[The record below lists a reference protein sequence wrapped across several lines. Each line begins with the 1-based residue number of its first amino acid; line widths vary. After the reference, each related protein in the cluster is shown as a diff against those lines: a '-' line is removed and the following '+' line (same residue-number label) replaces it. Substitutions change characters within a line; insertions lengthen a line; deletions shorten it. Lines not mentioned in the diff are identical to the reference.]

1 MEVIFGDINS
11 KKEKENKIM
20 TVENIFE
27 FASRNKVRFPFKGMI
42 SVEDLWDL
50 SLTNLD
56 SIYKTLNKQVKQSEE
71 ESLLSTKASVDT
83 ELEVQ
88 IAIVKHIV
96 SVKLAEKEAAE
107 KASAKKAQKQKIMSI
122 IATKQDEALQN
133 SSIDDLKKMLD
144 ELGD

>member
-1 MEVIFGDINS
+1 
-11 KKEKENKIM
+11 M
-20 TVENIFE
+20 TTTNIFE
-27 FASRNKVRFPFKGMI
+27 YAVRNKVRFPFKGMI

-71 ESLLSTKASVDT
+71 ESLLKTKTSVDT

-122 IATKQDEALQN
+122 IATKENEALQN

>member
-1 MEVIFGDINS
+1 
-11 KKEKENKIM
+11 M
-20 TVENIFE
+20 TTTNIFE
-27 FASRNKVRFPFKGMI
+27 YAVRNKVRFPFKGMI

-71 ESLLSTKASVDT
+71 ESLLTTKTSVDT

-96 SVKLAEKEAAE
+96 SVKLAEQEARE
-107 KASAKKAQKQKIMSI
+107 KDAAKRAQKQKIMSI
-122 IATKQDEALQN
+122 IATKEDEALHN
-133 SSIDDLKKMLD
+133 SSVDDLRKMLD
-144 ELGD
+144 ELND

>member
-1 MEVIFGDINS
+1 MTT
-11 KKEKENKIM
+11 EK
-20 TVENIFE
+20 IFE
-27 FASRNKVRFPFKGMI
+27 YATRNKVRFPFKGMI

-96 SVKLAEKEAAE
+96 SVKLSEKEAAE

>member
-1 MEVIFGDINS
+1 
-11 KKEKENKIM
+11 M
-20 TVENIFE
+20 TVENIF
-27 FASRNKVRFPFKGMI
+27 FFFFRNKVRFPFKGMI

-96 SVKLAEKEAAE
+96 SVKLAEKDATE
-107 KASAKKAQKQKIMSI
+107 KASVKKAQKQKIMSI

>member
-1 MEVIFGDINS
+1 
-11 KKEKENKIM
+11 M

-27 FASRNKVRFPFKGMI
+27 YATREALRFPYKGMQ
-42 SVEDLWDL
+42 SVEDLWQL
-50 SLTNLD
+50 SVKELD

-107 KASAKKAQKQKIMSI
+107 KASVKKAQKQKIMSI

>member
-1 MEVIFGDINS
+1 MEDIRNTKVGFLKLEE
-11 KKEKENKIM
+11 KKMSN
-20 TVENIFE
+20 NIFE
-27 FASRNKVRFPFKGMI
+27 FAARNKIRFPYKGLI
-42 SVEDLWDL
+42 TVEDLFDL

-96 SVKLAEKEAAE
+96 SVKLAEKEASE
-107 KASAKKAQKQKIMSI
+107 KAHAKREQKQKIMSI
-122 IATKQDEALQN
+122 IATKENEALQN
-133 SSIDDLKKMLD
+133 SSIDDLKKMLE
-144 ELGD
+144 ELD

>member
-1 MEVIFGDINS
+1 MM
-11 KKEKENKIM
+11 KEM
-20 TVENIFE
+20 NIFE
-27 FASRNKVRFPFKGMI
+27 YATREALRFPYKGMQ
-42 SVEDLWDL
+42 SVEDLWKL
-50 SLTNLD
+50 SVRELD
-56 SIYKTLNKQVKQSEE
+56 SIYKTLNKQIKQSEE
-71 ESLLSTKASVDT
+71 ESLLSTKTSVDT

-122 IATKQDEALQN
+122 IATKENEALQN

>member
-1 MEVIFGDINS
+1 MM
-11 KKEKENKIM
+11 KEM
-20 TVENIFE
+20 NIFE
-27 FASRNKVRFPFKGMI
+27 YATREALRFPYKGSQ
-42 SVEDLWDL
+42 SVEDLWQL
-50 SLTNLD
+50 SVRELD

-71 ESLLSTKASVDT
+71 ESLLSTKTSVDT

-107 KASAKKAQKQKIMSI
+107 KASAKKAQKQRIMSI
-122 IATKQDEALQN
+122 IATKENEAIQN

>member
-1 MEVIFGDINS
+1 MA
-11 KKEKENKIM
+11 
-20 TVENIFE
+20 VENIFE
-27 FASRNKVRFPFKGMI
+27 YATRNKIRFSFRGLI

-56 SIYKTLNKQVKQSEE
+56 SIYKELNKQSKQSEE
-71 ESLLSTKASVDT
+71 ESLLNIKTQED
-83 ELEVQ
+83 ELLNVQ
-88 IAIVKHIV
+88 IEIVKHIV
-96 SVKLAEKEAAE
+96 SVKLAEKEARE

-122 IATKQDEALQN
+122 IAAKQDEALQN

>member
-1 MEVIFGDINS
+1 
-11 KKEKENKIM
+11 M
-20 TVENIFE
+20 TTTNIFE
-27 FASRNKVRFPFKGMI
+27 YAVRNKVRFPFKGMI

-71 ESLLSTKASVDT
+71 ESLLSTKTSVDT

-96 SVKLAEKEAAE
+96 SVKLAEQEERE
-107 KASAKKAQKQKIMSI
+107 KALTKKAQKQKIMSI
-122 IATKQDEALQN
+122 IATKENEALQN

-144 ELGD
+144 ELDG

>member
-1 MEVIFGDINS
+1 MN
-11 KKEKENKIM
+11 
-20 TVENIFE
+20 NIFE
-27 FASRNKVRFPFKGMI
+27 FAVRNKLRFPYKGLI
-42 SVEDLWDL
+42 TVEDLFDL

-107 KASAKKAQKQKIMSI
+107 KASVKKAQKQKIMSI
-122 IATKQDEALQN
+122 IATKENEALQN

>member
-1 MEVIFGDINS
+1 MA
-11 KKEKENKIM
+11 
-20 TVENIFE
+20 VENIFE
-27 FASRNKVRFPFKGMI
+27 YATRNKIRFSFRGLI

-56 SIYKTLNKQVKQSEE
+56 SIYKELNKQSKQSEE
-71 ESLLSTKASVDT
+71 ESLLNIKTQED
-83 ELEVQ
+83 ELLNVQ
-88 IAIVKHIV
+88 IEIVKHIV
-96 SVKLAEKEAAE
+96 SVKLTEKEARE

-122 IATKQDEALQN
+122 IAAKQDEALQN